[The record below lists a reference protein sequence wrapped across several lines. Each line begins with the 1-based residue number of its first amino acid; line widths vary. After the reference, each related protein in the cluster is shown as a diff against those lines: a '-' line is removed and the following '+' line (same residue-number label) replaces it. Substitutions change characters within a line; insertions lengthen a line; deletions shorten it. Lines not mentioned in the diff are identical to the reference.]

1 MKIKGIYLLYRLL
14 QAFGSPAVVLYLV
27 ARCLRQPAYFK
38 SLKQRCGFLPAS
50 FRQTVPGAIW
60 LHAVS
65 VGEAVASVELIRQL
79 RARLP
84 RSPVFVSVSTLAGFE
99 AANRKLDGQA
109 SVFYAPLD
117 YVFAVRR
124 VLRAL
129 RPSLVMVME
138 TEIWPNL
145 FREAKRTGVALML
158 INGAH
163 FRSRHGT
170 LSRAALVLR
179 ARAFAGGSDPG
190 PERRDAPALG
200 PDRRV
205 AG

>member
-1 MKIKGIYLLYRLL
+1 MLYRLL

-129 RPSLVMVME
+129 RPSLVLVME

-158 INGAH
+158 INARVSDRAMGRYRALRW
-163 FRSRHGT
+163 FFARV
-170 LSRAALVLR
+170 LSQADLILAQSEEMRL
-179 ARAFAGGSDPG
+179 
-190 PERRDAPALG
+190 ALG